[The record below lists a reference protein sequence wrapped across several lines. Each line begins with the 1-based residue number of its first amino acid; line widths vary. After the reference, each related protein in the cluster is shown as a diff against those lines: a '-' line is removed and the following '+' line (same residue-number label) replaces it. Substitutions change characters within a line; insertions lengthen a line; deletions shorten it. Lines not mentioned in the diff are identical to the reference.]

1 MILILIYG
9 NEKKT
14 FETLK
19 NQGIPHFSTGHVFGM
34 ELHFISLGFGMVF
47 PDMRSFGMVSP
58 AKQCPPACPRSF
70 YSVIFPFGDLSFRFF
85 DCFDDIKRVYETKNR
100 PMPRSISLTGLFE
113 K

>member
-58 AKQCPPACPRSF
+58 KCAQFWNGFSGKTMPSGLSSVFLFSYFSF
-70 YSVIFPFGDLSFRFF
+70 
-85 DCFDDIKRVYETKNR
+85 
-100 PMPRSISLTGLFE
+100 
-113 K
+113 